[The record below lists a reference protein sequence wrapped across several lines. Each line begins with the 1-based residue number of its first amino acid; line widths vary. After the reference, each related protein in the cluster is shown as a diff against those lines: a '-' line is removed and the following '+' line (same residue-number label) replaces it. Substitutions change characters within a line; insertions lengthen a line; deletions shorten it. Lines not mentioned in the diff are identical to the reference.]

1 MFQPQKGNYM
11 TFKAYKID
19 FSYSI
24 FISIYGAYINVR
36 IIPTII
42 FACLFIHQP
51 QSSSQQKHCYEIT
64 NI

>member
-11 TFKAYKID
+11 PFKAYKID

-51 QSSSQQKHCYEIT
+51 QSSSQQ
-64 NI
+64 